1 MAVPNQYEPTL
12 RDYLA
17 ILRRRALPAGLAFAL
32 VFAVAALVAVLLP
45 PTYQATGT
53 ILIESQQIPDDLIR
67 STVSSY
73 ADERILVIKQRVMTQ
88 TNLRKIIDKYDL
100 FAAERQ
106 SVAASELLDRMRAR
120 IGVELISADV
130 VGNRKTTIAFK
141 VVYDD
146 KQPEIAYRVANELVT
161 LFLDENVRT
170 RTARATETTEFLTQE
185 ADKLKASLETAE
197 AQIADYKQQHG
208 NALPEHLELHMNMLT
223 RVDADLQEVERAYK
237 DAQAEA
243 RLLDIELSATRGGME
258 QAPKAGGGAA
268 PSPAQQLALY
278 RTEAAK
284 LAATYSATH
293 PDVRAIKRKIAALE
307 KSLGADTDVPAPTT
321 ESELAVDKV
330 QARIAAAE
338 ARMASLAQQKK
349 ALQGKRAEL
358 ERTLLQTPQVERSM
372 TALLRDYENAK
383 SKYQE
388 VHAKQMSA
396 QISENLEED
405 KKAERFALLEPPV
418 MPDKPIKPD
427 RKKMI
432 AMGFFLALA
441 GSGGVVMALESV
453 NQRVRGALAL
463 AALSGRPPLVAIPY
477 ITTREECARRKNPK
491 KTRLLLALA
500 VLLAI
505 AAPLAVHFL
514 YQPLDLM
521 MWKLLGRF
529 E

>member
-1 MAVPNQYEPTL
+1 MAAQYEPTL

-32 VFAVAALVAVLLP
+32 VFAVAVVVALLLP
-45 PTYQATGT
+45 PTYQASGT
-53 ILIESQQIPDDLIR
+53 IIIESQQIPDDLIR

-106 SVAASELLDRMRAR
+106 SVAASELLDQMRAR

-146 KQPEIAYRVANELVT
+146 KRPEIAYRVANELVT
-161 LFLDENVRT
+161 LFLDENVKT

-185 ADKLKASLETAE
+185 ADKLKTSLEAAE

-223 RVDADLQEVERAYK
+223 RVDADIQEVERAYK

-243 RLLDIELSATRGGME
+243 RMLDIELSATKGGME
-258 QAPKAGGGAA
+258 QPPVAGGAA
-268 PSPAQQLALY
+268 ALSPALQLAMFK
-278 RTEAAK
+278 TEAAK
-284 LAATYSATH
+284 LEATYSATH

-307 KSLGADTDVPAPTT
+307 KTLVEGASPTGPLT

-330 QARIAAAE
+330 QARMSAAE
-338 ARMASLAQQKK
+338 ARMASLVRQRK

-358 ERTLLQTPQVERSM
+358 ERTILQTPQVERSM

-396 QISENLEED
+396 QISENLEEE

-427 RKKMI
+427 RKKMM

-441 GSGGVVMALESV
+441 GSGGMVMALESV
-453 NQRVRGALAL
+453 NQRVRGAQAL
-463 AALSGRPPLVAIPY
+463 AVLSGRPPLVAIPY
-477 ITTREECARRKNPK
+477 ITTLAERSRRKNPK
-491 KTRLLLALA
+491 KIWILSALA
-500 VLLAI
+500 VLLLI
-505 AAPLAVHFL
+505 AALLAVHFL
-514 YQPLDLM
+514 YQPLDFLM
-521 MWKLLGRF
+521 WQLLGKF

>member
-1 MAVPNQYEPTL
+1 MAAPTHYEPTL

-17 ILRRRALPAGLAFAL
+17 ILRRRALHAGIAFAL
-32 VFAVAALVAVLLP
+32 VFLVAVLVAMLLP
-45 PTYQATGT
+45 PTYQAAGT

-100 FAAERQ
+100 FAEERK
-106 SVAASELLDRMRAR
+106 SVPASELLEQMRSR

-161 LFLDENVRT
+161 LFLDENVRS
-170 RTARATETTEFLTQE
+170 RTTRATETTEFLTQE
-185 ADKLKASLETAE
+185 ADKLKANLEAAE
-197 AQIADYKQQHG
+197 TQIAAYKQQHG
-208 NALPEHLELHMNMLT
+208 NALPEHLELHMTMLT
-223 RVDADLQEVERAYK
+223 RADADLQEVDRAYK

-243 RLLDIELSATRGGME
+243 RLLDIELSAAKGGLE
-258 QAPKAGGGAA
+258 QGTGAGGAVM
-268 PSPAQQLALY
+268 SPAQQLAAY

-284 LAATYSATH
+284 MTATYSPTH
-293 PDVRAIKRKIAALE
+293 PDVRALKRKIEALE
-307 KSLGADTDVPAPTT
+307 KSLGSESAAAVPSSET
-321 ESELAVDKV
+321 ELAVDKV
-330 QARIAAAE
+330 KARLAAAE

-349 ALQGKRAEL
+349 SLQAQRARL
-358 ERTLLQTPQVERSM
+358 EQTLLQTPQVERNM

-383 SKYQE
+383 AKYQE
-388 VHAKQMSA
+388 VHDKQMSA
-396 QISENLEED
+396 QISENLEEE

-418 MPDKPIKPD
+418 MPDRPIKPN
-427 RKKMI
+427 RQKLM

-441 GSGGVVMALESV
+441 GSGGMVMALEAA
-453 NQRVRGALAL
+453 NPRVRGAQAL
-463 AALSGRPPLVAIPY
+463 AAAVGRPPLVAIPY
-477 ITTREECARRKNPK
+477 ITTRAERARRKNPK
-491 KTRLLLALA
+491 WLWISLALA
-500 VLLAI
+500 VLILGG
-505 AAPLAVHFL
+505 AALAVHFL
-514 YQPLDLM
+514 YQPLDLL
-521 MWKLLGRF
+521 MWKILGRF